1 MMTNEELNQ
10 KKITLELIETLLS
23 EATKGFGK
31 DRIVKIKT
39 TDFETVSVVT
49 VSGLSWN
56 MSIRG
61 DSPIAIVKDIVDT
74 VYSFEVWGK
83 IA

>member
-1 MMTNEELNQ
+1 MITNEELNQ

-31 DRIVKIKT
+31 DRIAKIKT

-56 MSIRG
+56 MSISG